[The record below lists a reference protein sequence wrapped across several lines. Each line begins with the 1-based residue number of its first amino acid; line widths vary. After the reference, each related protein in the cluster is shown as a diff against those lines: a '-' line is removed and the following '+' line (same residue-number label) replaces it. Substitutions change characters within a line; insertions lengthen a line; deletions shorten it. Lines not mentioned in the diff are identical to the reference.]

1 LQYVAALDKSTGQT
15 VWKTD
20 RKIEYGTDNGDVK
33 KAYGTPTV
41 IQVGTEYQLISPS
54 AGAAIAYDPK
64 TGTELWR
71 VKAGGMNV
79 SARPL
84 FGHGLLFLSTADGGF
99 VHYAVRPD
107 GRGDVTSTHVV
118 WKNTK
123 GVPKHASHVLVGDL
137 LFMANEQGVV
147 TCLEAKTG
155 SVAWQKRIGG
165 SFTASPL
172 HADGKVYFFGEGG
185 ETLVIAAEP
194 EFKLLATN
202 QLADGF
208 MASPAVCD
216 KSLIL
221 RTTKNLYRI
230 D

>member
-1 LQYVAALDKSTGQT
+1 
-15 VWKTD
+15 
-20 RKIEYGTDNGDVK
+20 
-33 KAYGTPTV
+33 
-41 IQVGTEYQLISPS
+41 
-54 AGAAIAYDPK
+54 
-64 TGTELWR
+64 

-84 FGHGLLFLSTADGGF
+84 YGHGLLFLSTADGGF

-107 GRGDVTSTHVV
+107 GRGDITASHVV

-123 GVPKHASHVLVGDL
+123 GVPKHASHILAGDL
-137 LFMANEQGVV
+137 LFMANEQGVL
-147 TCLEAKTG
+147 TCLDAKTG
-155 SVAWQKRIGG
+155 DVAWQKRIGG
-165 SFTASPL
+165 SFTASPI
-172 HADGKVYFFGEGG
+172 HSEGRVYFFGEAG
-185 ETLVIAAEP
+185 ETHIVAAER
-194 EFKLLATN
+194 EFKLLGTN